1 MSKATSKPAKRVRSE
16 PSEKTPIQTGSLEA
30 ILAQPSRRDETRAPA
45 GQAISGI
52 VIGTL
57 AGVSPTGTPVVD
69 FPGSPAKKP
78 VEAIVLKSV
87 ASADAGREVALS
99 FIDGDPARPLILGFI
114 HKQEADTAER
124 NSQAVDVRLDGE
136 SVTLKADQQIV
147 LQCGKASITLTRAG
161 KIIIK
166 GAYLSSRSTG
176 VNRIK
181 GGSVQIN

>member
-1 MSKATSKPAKRVRSE
+1 MSKAASKPAKRVRSE
-16 PSEKTPIQTGSLEA
+16 TSKKTPIQTGSLGA
-30 ILAQPSRRDETRAPA
+30 ILAQPSRRDETRAPT
-45 GQAISGI
+45 GRAISGI

-57 AGVSPTGTPVVD
+57 TGVSPTGTPVVD
-69 FPGSPAKKP
+69 FPGSPATEP
-78 VEAIVLKSV
+78 VEAIALKSV

-99 FIDGDPARPLILGFI
+99 FIDGDPTRPMILGFI
-114 HKQEADTAER
+114 HRPDAENLER
-124 NSQAVDVRLDGE
+124 DSQTVDVRLDGE
-136 SVTLKADQQIV
+136 SVTLKANQQIV